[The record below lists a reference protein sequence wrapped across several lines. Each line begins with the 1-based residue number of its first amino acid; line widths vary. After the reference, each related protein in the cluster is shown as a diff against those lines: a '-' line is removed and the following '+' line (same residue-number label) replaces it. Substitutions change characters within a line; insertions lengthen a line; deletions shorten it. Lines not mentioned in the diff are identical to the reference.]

1 MNPITHYNI
10 LFPRLE
16 KEHREGRAQDRWYI
30 FLLMNRNKITPAGSY
45 LINNYSYMDDRTQN
59 VTFHIPGY
67 FKDFMTYFI
76 NNFACDVVDAGGVR
90 LYFDRDGFQRT
101 IDWLEG
107 GGGGYYRYSENLDLV
122 VVRYRHEKAGRA
134 VEDGFCLS
142 DLVAYNLDRLEN
154 SGVNTLGFI
163 NHIKDVVRYAK
174 NEHELQ
180 GALEDYIFRT
190 AHGDLGYCSSR
201 CSSYDKSEPVRPVQ
215 TSQIL
220 VVGCSRVQAE
230 CDTVVSVFNNLPPC
244 DEIRYSCKSV
254 SLEDLRSGGG
264 FVCADFQAA
273 DKVIFILDG
282 HENDMTVQEFQD
294 AVGSIIGCKP
304 VHVCGKK
311 KVKKK
316 SIFSFMDNT
325 YTPGKLAYLLR
336 EGKMQLNGRYV
347 EFENDFELKA
357 LVSSGLKFF

>member
-16 KEHREGRAQDRWYI
+16 EERREGRAQDRWYI
-30 FLLMNRNKITPAGSY
+30 FLLMNRNKITPAGAD
-45 LINNYSYMDDRTQN
+45 LINNYSYMDERTEN

-76 NNFACDVVDAGGVR
+76 NKFACDVVDAGGER
-90 LYFDRDGFQRT
+90 LYFDRDGFQST
-101 IDWLEG
+101 VNWLEWG
-107 GGGGYYRYSENLDLV
+107 SDGHYRYSENLDLV
-122 VVRYRHEKAGRA
+122 VVRYRHEKAGRM

-142 DLVAYNLDRLEN
+142 DLVAYNLDRLERD
-154 SGVNTLGFI
+154 GVNILGFI
-163 NHIKDVVRYAK
+163 NCCKDAVHYAN

-180 GALEDYIFRT
+180 DALDYYIVCNSNWR
-190 AHGDLGYCSSR
+190 
-201 CSSYDKSEPVRPVQ
+201 SSYDRFEPVRPVH

-220 VVGCSRVQAE
+220 VAGCSRVQAE
-230 CDTVVSVFNNLPPC
+230 CDTVVSVVNNLPQR
-244 DEIRYSCKSV
+244 DEIRYSCRSV

-282 HENDMTVQEFQD
+282 HENDMTVKEFQD

-316 SIFSFMDNT
+316 RFFSFMDNT
-325 YTPGKLAYLLR
+325 YTPGELACLLR
-336 EGKMQLNGRYV
+336 EGKMPLNGRYA
-347 EFENDFELKA
+347 EFEDDFELKA
-357 LVSSGLKFF
+357 LVSSDFKGY